1 MLTTHLPFLM
11 GPTML
16 NLKIDPLIQ
25 TSAVTG
31 LGILFAQT
39 GHTNVVNKLLN
50 EGCVIRTFDYD
61 VKCIPGG
68 ALVTW
73 KAAELPEVFIA
84 ISTHNFL

>member
-31 LGILFAQT
+31 LGVLFAQT

-50 EGCVIRTFDYD
+50 E
-61 VKCIPGG
+61 
-68 ALVTW
+68 
-73 KAAELPEVFIA
+73 
-84 ISTHNFL
+84 

>member
-31 LGILFAQT
+31 LGLLFAQT

-50 EGCVIRTFDYD
+50 EVCVALSANYD
-61 VKCIPGG
+61 
-68 ALVTW
+68 ALVTSRRVTC
-73 KAAELPEVFIA
+73 AAG
-84 ISTHNFL
+84 

>member
-31 LGILFAQT
+31 LGLLFAQT

-50 EGCVIRTFDYD
+50 EVRSSWTCTDLMIRS
-61 VKCIPGG
+61 
-68 ALVTW
+68 
-73 KAAELPEVFIA
+73 IA
-84 ISTHNFL
+84 VDIHEKRTGYVAVQW